1 MQARTGRL
9 LPRGRSGRWLSARVI
24 DGKSLAPR
32 RVSTGSGR
40 MAGHQDQPRVQDR
53 SFAFSTVHYR
63 SCCLGV
69 REIGSCGVARQ
80 QRPPCWRSYPPH
92 RDALVR
98 GVHPDRCDLGVIDS
112 AHADVNV
119 FPGVR
124 GVRAT
129 DDFYSPVFSLH
140 ITLSAMWSIL
150 TSHGYPARWKAVVG
164 LHL

>member
-1 MQARTGRL
+1 
-9 LPRGRSGRWLSARVI
+9 
-24 DGKSLAPR
+24 
-32 RVSTGSGR
+32 
-40 MAGHQDQPRVQDR
+40 
-53 SFAFSTVHYR
+53 
-63 SCCLGV
+63 
-69 REIGSCGVARQ
+69 
-80 QRPPCWRSYPPH
+80 
-92 RDALVR
+92 VR

-150 TSHGYPARWKAVVG
+150 TRHGYPARRVLEAIMEAPAIRRLIREKLKDGRLPYDGIPRFWGGPSEGEQCDACDTLITDDIVMEGIGSAGGGRKSIQMHIECFALWYEVRG
-164 LHL
+164 EPRS